1 MAVVE
6 RPCHGVGL
14 GWRRELA
21 DAIGDTLRVD
31 FVEVLA
37 EHCGLEPP
45 RELMALS
52 ESGTPAV
59 VHSVGLSLGSVEAP
73 DPVRLRRLELL
84 SEALHAPFASDH
96 VAFARHG
103 DVDSGVLL
111 PLPRTREA
119 LDVITDNVRIA
130 QASLPVP
137 FAVENAAAPFQW
149 PESELDEIDFVCELL
164 DRTGCWLV
172 LDVANLFANCVNFRW
187 DVTRWL
193 THLPLDRVAYVH
205 VAGGTWRD
213 GRYNDTHAHDL
224 DHGVLELLAELVGPA
239 GPGVMLERDRRFD
252 VGAISGEL
260 DQIGQVCERAIG

>member
-6 RPCHGVGL
+6 HPCHGVGL
-14 GWRRELA
+14 GWRHELA

-37 EHCGLEPP
+37 EHCGLVPP
-45 RELMALS
+45 REVAALV
-52 ESGTPAV
+52 EAGTPAV

-84 SEALHAPFASDH
+84 SEALQAPFASDH

-103 DVDSGVLL
+103 DLDPRVLL

-119 LDVITDNVRIA
+119 LDVITDHVRIT

-137 FAVENAAAPFQW
+137 FAVENAAASFEW

-164 DRTGCWLV
+164 DRTGCWPV
-172 LDVANLFANCVNFRW
+172 LDVANLYANCVNFGW

-193 THLPLDRVAYVH
+193 THLPLERVAYVH
-205 VAGGTWRD
+205 VAGGTWRG
-213 GRYNDTHAHDL
+213 GRYHDTHAHDL
-224 DHGVLELLAELVGPA
+224 DHGVLELLAELLGPA
-239 GPGVMLERDRRFD
+239 GPGVMLERDRGFD
-252 VGAISGEL
+252 VGAIGDEL
-260 DQIGQVCERAIG
+260 DQIERVRERAIG